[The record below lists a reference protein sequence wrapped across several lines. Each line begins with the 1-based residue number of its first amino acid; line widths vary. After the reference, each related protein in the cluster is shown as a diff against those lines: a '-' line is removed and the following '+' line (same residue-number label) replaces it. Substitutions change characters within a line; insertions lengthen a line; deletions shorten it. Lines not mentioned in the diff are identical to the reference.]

1 MYVFHSS
8 GMGVSVATDR
18 RVTQS
23 HSVSRLSRSVR
34 RCFQGFSSRKRW
46 ISVSISI
53 FVGFFISS
61 DNHWRVS

>member
-23 HSVSRLSRSVR
+23 HSVSRLLRSSRSSVH
-34 RCFQGFSSRKRW
+34 GFSSCKRW
-46 ISVSISI
+46 ISNSISI
-53 FVGFFISS
+53 FVGFSVSS
-61 DNHWRVS
+61 DNQLRVS